1 MGELMPFDKVVEIV
15 HKAFGNPQPNPSTDK
30 DSKEEVITDQQL
42 EEMVNEA
49 YNKFKTRTMNNS
61 K

>member
-1 MGELMPFDKVVEIV
+1 MGELMQFDKVVEIV
-15 HKAFGNPQPNPSTDK
+15 HKAFGNPQSNPSTNKNDR
-30 DSKEEVITDQQL
+30 EEVITDQQL